1 MRADD
6 DIDVAIRHVLQQDF
20 RFFRGL
26 KAGQHADANGERA
39 EPLREIVVM
48 LLGQQCGRHQ
58 HGDLTIVLDRFEGR
72 PHGDLGLAVPD
83 IAAHQSIHRLR
94 GLQIALNV
102 LDGFDLI
109 GRFLILECRFKGMG
123 QGRIFAILAA
133 LNDFAIGIQFHQLVG
148 HLFNAFFNFRGRPS
162 PTAPPNLSILG
173 EWPSAP
179 L

>member
-1 MRADD
+1 MPN
-6 DIDVAIRHVLQQDF
+6 
-20 RFFRGL
+20 
-26 KAGQHADANGERA
+26 ANGKRA

-83 IAAHQSIHRLR
+83 IAAHQAIHRLR

-109 GRFLILECRFKGMG
+109 GVSSYSN
-123 QGRIFAILAA
+123 AA
-133 LNDFAIGIQFHQLVG
+133 SKAWVKVVS
-148 HLFNAFFNFRGRPS
+148 S
-162 PTAPPNLSILG
+162 PYSLR
-173 EWPSAP
+173 
-179 L
+179 